1 MAVIGTQLIFSVL
14 SEIGFWRPQDAISK
28 MGEVLIRYQSRFINK
43 RFNFGGVLL
52 DSSILPGTILYILS
66 V

>member
-1 MAVIGTQLIFSVL
+1 MAVIGTHLIFAVL

-28 MGEVLIRYQSRFINK
+28 MGEVLIRDQSRFISK

-52 DSSILPGTILYILS
+52 DSSMLPGTIL
-66 V
+66 